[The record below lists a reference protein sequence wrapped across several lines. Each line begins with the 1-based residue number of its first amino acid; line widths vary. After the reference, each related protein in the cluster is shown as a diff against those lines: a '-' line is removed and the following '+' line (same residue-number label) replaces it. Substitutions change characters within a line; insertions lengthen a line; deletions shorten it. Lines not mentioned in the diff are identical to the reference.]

1 MGGPRSASGEPIEET
16 MISESNGVEMR
27 LAVRT
32 GREISDA
39 WNTTN

>member
-16 MISESNGVEMR
+16 MISESNSVEML

-32 GREISDA
+32 GGEISNA
-39 WNTTN
+39 